1 MLLQSEGAKFSLGS
15 INDGIIF
22 GIHIFILGPLT
33 MFKTSK
39 LAGERFSGDADKV
52 MGVAF
57 AIIGL
62 GLISGSLY
70 AVICGLKFL

>member
-1 MLLQSEGAKFSLGS
+1 
-15 INDGIIF
+15 
-22 GIHIFILGPLT
+22 

-52 MGVAF
+52 MGVVF
-57 AIIGL
+57 AIIVL
-62 GLISGSLY
+62 GIINSSLY